1 MVIFNFFIVIPDIV
15 SSLGFGWVMSHVLDN
30 NRLYAVVAGGVF
42 LFLAALL
49 VWRVRD
55 PSEAPAA
62 TPAGQVVTPSGA
74 VA

>member
-1 MVIFNFFIVIPDIV
+1 
-15 SSLGFGWVMSHVLDN
+15 MSHLLDN
-30 NRLYAVVAGGVF
+30 NRLSAVVAGGVF

-55 PSEAPAA
+55 PSEVTVPAPS
-62 TPAGQVVTPSGA
+62 GQPVVTGGA